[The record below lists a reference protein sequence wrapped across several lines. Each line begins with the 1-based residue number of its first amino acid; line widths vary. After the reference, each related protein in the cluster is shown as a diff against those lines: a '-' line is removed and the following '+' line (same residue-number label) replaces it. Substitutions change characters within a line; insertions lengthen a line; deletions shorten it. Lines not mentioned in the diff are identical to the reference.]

1 MDEPMAVIL
10 AAGKGTRMKSDLPK
24 VLCRAAGRPLLDW
37 VLDALDRAGVVRKV
51 VVVGYREELV
61 REAVGGRAGVEF
73 AVQSE
78 QLGTGHAVRMAR
90 EAIAAQDGP
99 VVVLAGD
106 SPMIR
111 PNSLKRLLDAF
122 RASRPACLL
131 GTLHKD
137 DPTGLGRIV
146 RDESGAFVGIV
157 EQKDATEAQR
167 AITEVNMSTYVFD
180 AAKLLGALDR
190 LGNSN
195 SQREYY
201 LTDCPSILLADGEQV
216 DALAVLEPCEALS
229 VNTPDELASVEAE
242 LERLAER

>member
-1 MDEPMAVIL
+1 MHEPMAVIL

-24 VLCRAAGRPLLDW
+24 VLSLALGRPLLDW
-37 VLDALDRAGVVRKV
+37 VLDALDAAGVQRKV

-61 REAVGGRAGVEF
+61 RDAVGGRPGVEF

-90 EAIAAQDGP
+90 EAIGQQDGP

-111 PNSLKRLLDAF
+111 PKSLKRLLDAY
-122 RASRPACLL
+122 RDGRPGCLL
-131 GTLHKD
+131 GTLHKE

-146 RDESGAFVGIV
+146 RDVEGAFTGIV
-157 EQKDATEAQR
+157 EQKDATPAQQ

-180 AAKLLGALDR
+180 AAKLLSALDR

-195 SQREYY
+195 TQREYY
-201 LTDCPSILLADGEQV
+201 LTDCPGILLADGERV
-216 DALAVLEPCEALS
+216 EALPVLEDCESLS
-229 VNTPDELASVEAE
+229 VNTPDELILVEAE
-242 LERLAER
+242 LERLAVR